1 MNINHDEVCAMIE
14 AKRNVLSP
22 SYLKTFS
29 CIASACE
36 NSCCLGFTIRIDSET
51 FSKYKV
57 EDDPVIRKLFEEN
70 IYVIRSSSAK
80 QDYITINPT
89 EDYRCPFLTEEKLCF
104 LQCRRGEE
112 YLSEICASFPCITN
126 IFNGVLEKSATLAC
140 PEAARLALLQLEGMD
155 LIEVEEP
162 NDTRNFVYNCLNT
175 NDRIFQNKPTKY
187 LSELREFTWR
197 ILKDRR
203 YHLDDRVVFLG
214 AFMKEVDRLEKA
226 PDVDRIP
233 DLILSYTAL
242 FTDASAMQDIT
253 AISVSQA
260 SRISLFL
267 PPTIRVILPSIES
280 DRYLRCFS
288 KFLEGIRFYDSTSY
302 AQVGKCYEEAYQRY
316 YSPFMLEHGY
326 ILENYLL
333 NYVFM
338 KLFPYDLNGN
348 SVYYCY
354 LLLAVNYAL
363 LKMQLVGISAYQQEL
378 NADTAIMV
386 IQSYTKAV
394 EHKYP
399 ILHNL
404 IQVLKQSHLDSLV
417 HIKVFVKD

>member
-1 MNINHDEVCAMIE
+1 MNINRDEVHSMTE
-14 AKRNVLSP
+14 AKRKVLSP
-22 SYLKTFS
+22 SYLKTFN

-36 NSCCLGFTIRIDSET
+36 NSCCIGFNIRIDPET

-57 EDDPVIRKLFEEN
+57 ENDPVIRKLFEEN
-70 IYVIRSSSAK
+70 IYIIRSSTAK

-89 EDYRCPFLTEEKLCF
+89 KDYRCPFLTEEKLCF
-104 LQCRRGEE
+104 LQCRKGEQ
-112 YLSEICASFPCITN
+112 YLSEICASFPCIGN

-140 PEAARLALLQLEGMD
+140 PEAARLALLQTEAMD

-162 NDTRNFVYNCLNT
+162 DDTRNFVYNLLNT
-175 NDRIFQNKPTKY
+175 EDEIFQNKPAKH
-187 LSELREFTWR
+187 LSELREFTWS

-214 AFMKEVDRLEKA
+214 AFMEEVDRLEKVSA
-226 PDVDRIP
+226 VDRIP

-242 FTDASAMQDIT
+242 FTDASAMKDIT
-253 AISVSQA
+253 TIPVSPVP
-260 SRISLFL
+260 RISLFL
-267 PPTIRVILPSIES
+267 PPAIRVILPSIES

-288 KFLEGIRFYDSTSY
+288 KFLEGIRFYASTSY
-302 AQVGKCYEEAYQRY
+302 TQVGKCYEEAYQRY
-316 YSPFMLEHGY
+316 YSPFMREHDY

-333 NYVFM
+333 NYVFI

-348 SVYYCY
+348 SVYYSY

-378 NADTAIMV
+378 TVDTAIMV

-404 IQVLKQSHLDSLV
+404 IQALKQNHLDSLA
-417 HIKVFVKD
+417 HITVFVKD